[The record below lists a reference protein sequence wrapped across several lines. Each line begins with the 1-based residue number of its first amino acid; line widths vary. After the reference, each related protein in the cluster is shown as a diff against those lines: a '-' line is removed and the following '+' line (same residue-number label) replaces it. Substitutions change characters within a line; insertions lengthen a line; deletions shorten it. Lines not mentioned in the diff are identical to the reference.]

1 MIIKMKL
8 INYLKTRNSCPPM
21 AQRISKKAKKKYKIS
36 SQFSFLEQKYETSK
50 QYFYAR
56 MTMR

>member
-8 INYLKTRNSCPPM
+8 ITLKHEIVALPWPKEFL
-21 AQRISKKAKKKYKIS
+21 KKQKKKYKIS